1 MCFVFWIN
9 RKLFIA
15 SRREDI
21 LYSSSNFLAI
31 NGMFIEINKTPKM
44 QLIELI
50 TFPSKETGTRSPYP
64 TAVID
69 MKINLKY
76 YTNAE
81 YFIS

>member
-1 MCFVFWIN
+1 
-9 RKLFIA
+9 
-15 SRREDI
+15 
-21 LYSSSNFLAI
+21 
-31 NGMFIEINKTPKM
+31 MFIEINKTPKM